1 MSWAPPW
8 QGSPHTSALS
18 ETVRGVRGWGQ
29 GPLGPNACSW
39 MRTSGS
45 SRSGVPTFHPVRCFC
60 PCWAAHRQAGSL
72 GGGIPLGTSVCP
84 PEARV
89 SASPWPVQGRL
100 GSLPLPSTRN
110 WDDGRP
116 VTVPQGRR
124 EPPRGG
130 RPGEGQGGR
139 GGRELRPSCERLHG
153 HERACPHLHR
163 WQGLGDGVEGLL
175 PQEGGGPGRPA
186 DGEGQGRPGDGP
198 GGHGL
203 QGSGGG
209 WGGEVRGRPG
219 RRGLRP
225 SSPGGRETG
234 PCGSGGAGAGGLRG
248 DAGLWV

>member
-1 MSWAPPW
+1 M
-8 QGSPHTSALS
+8 
-18 ETVRGVRGWGQ
+18 
-29 GPLGPNACSW
+29 
-39 MRTSGS
+39 
-45 SRSGVPTFHPVRCFC
+45 
-60 PCWAAHRQAGSL
+60 
-72 GGGIPLGTSVCP
+72 GTSVCP

-110 WDDGRP
+110 WDDGWP

-124 EPPRGG
+124 EPPGGG

-175 PQEGGGPGRPA
+175 PQEGGGPGGPA
-186 DGEGQGRPGDGP
+186 DGEGQGRLGDGP

-203 QGSGGG
+203 QGRGG
-209 WGGEVRGRPG
+209 WVG
-219 RRGLRP
+219 RRGEGQTWASGAETKLSRRKGNRTLREWRGRGWGLAGGRWAVGVRRSELGDEGAAGPLGIGWRRLGGVTRGAGLGCGLTLGAGLGSARGGSGP
-225 SSPGGRETG
+225 SRVQLVPAGVRPGGCWARVF
-234 PCGSGGAGAGGLRG
+234 SS
-248 DAGLWV
+248 